1 MLFISCF
8 YGFFLNFLYFP
19 SALPIILSSPFNNP
33 LFPNPL
39 SFLSSCSLLFN
50 SLVLALYPAVN
61 SKTDTT
67 DIYGGRISPF
77 NPTTNHTHVHTAHTW
92 SIETV
97 AFPLRVAYKPCIDW
111 VAQQSF
117 NLCADTVAYST
128 SRVNTPQLWGKGLTT
143 EDIEDRMERVCQSN
157 SNRCVA
163 NWINTWKQE
172 KEEKDTEHCQ
182 SSEAWMKCVTP
193 CWWLC
198 TAWHMKTKH
207 HTENTPANGAQG
219 GGKAKE

>member
-1 MLFISCF
+1 MWKTSDNNKEIWKIPSFQNHAIFFLISFPCSQALYAVYF
-8 YGFFLNFLYFP
+8 FFLWFLFLNFFYFP

-33 LFPNPL
+33 LFPNP
-39 SFLSSCSLLFN
+39 LSSCSLLFN

-67 DIYGGRISPF
+67 DIYGGRIYPF
-77 NPTTNHTHVHTAHTW
+77 NPTTNHTHVRTAHAW

-111 VAQQSF
+111 VAQLSF

-128 SRVNTPQLWGKGLTT
+128 SKVNTPQLGGKGLTT
-143 EDIEDRMERVCQSN
+143 EDIEERMERVCQSN

-172 KEEKDTEHCQ
+172 KEEKDTEPL
-182 SSEAWMKCVTP
+182 SE
-193 CWWLC
+193 
-198 TAWHMKTKH
+198 
-207 HTENTPANGAQG
+207 
-219 GGKAKE
+219 

>member
-1 MLFISCF
+1 MVKQCGKRWLIIRKYGKLLLFKIMLYFSWFLFHVHKLFMLFISCF

-19 SALPIILSSPFNNP
+19 SALPIILSSPFNSP

-67 DIYGGRISPF
+67 DIYGGQISPF
-77 NPTTNHTHVHTAHTW
+77 NPTTNHTHVHTAHAW

-128 SRVNTPQLWGKGLTT
+128 SRVNTPQLG
-143 EDIEDRMERVCQSN
+143 ERDLQQ
-157 SNRCVA
+157 R
-163 NWINTWKQE
+163 T
-172 KEEKDTEHCQ
+172 
-182 SSEAWMKCVTP
+182 
-193 CWWLC
+193 
-198 TAWHMKTKH
+198 
-207 HTENTPANGAQG
+207 
-219 GGKAKE
+219 

>member
-1 MLFISCF
+1 MENSFFSKSCCIFPDFFSIFTSSLCCLFLVFMVSFSI
-8 YGFFLNFLYFP
+8 FLYFP

-77 NPTTNHTHVHTAHTW
+77 NPTTNHTHVHTAHAW

-128 SRVNTPQLWGKGLTT
+128 SRVNTPQLG
-143 EDIEDRMERVCQSN
+143 ERDLQQ
-157 SNRCVA
+157 R
-163 NWINTWKQE
+163 T
-172 KEEKDTEHCQ
+172 
-182 SSEAWMKCVTP
+182 
-193 CWWLC
+193 
-198 TAWHMKTKH
+198 
-207 HTENTPANGAQG
+207 
-219 GGKAKE
+219 